1 MANLSD
7 PSVSLLFKDVPLTW
21 RSFTHLGCRAEVRDT
36 SCFCHILADSFSLNY
51 SFCQG
56 AIGED
61 RVSSTPWIQTRFC
74 LSVICSWTLVLFHL
88 LAIVSNAAMNR
99 GVSFLFEYWL
109 VLKWASLS
117 FLWWEILFDKKH
129 QLHLSKGVQDWP
141 LYSFP
146 LKQYLHGYKR
156 PVWGSRLTS

>member
-74 LSVICSWTLVLFHL
+74 LSVICSWTLVLFPPFGYCEKCCHEQRCIISVWVL
-88 LAIVSNAAMNR
+88 TCLEMGLSLFLMMGNTFWQETSTA
-99 GVSFLFEYWL
+99 SFKGGPGL
-109 VLKWASLS
+109 ASLLVS
-117 FLWWEILFDKKH
+117 IETIPSW
-129 QLHLSKGVQDWP
+129 V
-141 LYSFP
+141 
-146 LKQYLHGYKR
+146 
-156 PVWGSRLTS
+156 